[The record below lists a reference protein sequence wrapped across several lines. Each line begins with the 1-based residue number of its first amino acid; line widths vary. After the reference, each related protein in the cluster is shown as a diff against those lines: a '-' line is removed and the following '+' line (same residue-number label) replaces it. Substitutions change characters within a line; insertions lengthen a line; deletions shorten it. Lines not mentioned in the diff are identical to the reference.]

1 MKKLFF
7 LFAVAAMFC
16 CTRANAQF
24 TMIGHVVNNE
34 IYLWD
39 SVNVNGTLDVDKSY
53 QFNWILIVKN
63 SLNQATDLAVGDTL
77 YVEFGINAQKSNFKL
92 TLGKELKKDSVTF
105 VQLPLNVP
113 AKLFVEGDYAN
124 KLTSKVKGYYSNG
137 TKTEFEDAAPFT
149 GCFTTVLN
157 HVNVREAEL
166 ENIRLFPNPVRNN
179 LYIENANNV
188 QVSIYAANGQLIN
201 NVTAN
206 GNTTISMSDY
216 SAGLYIVKMQNGQAT
231 RVEKIQVVR

>member
-1 MKKLFF
+1 M
-7 LFAVAAMFC
+7 
-16 CTRANAQF
+16 
-24 TMIGHVVNNE
+24 
-34 IYLWD
+34 
-39 SVNVNGTLDVDKSY
+39 
-53 QFNWILIVKN
+53 
-63 SLNQATDLAVGDTL
+63 NQATDFVAGDTL
-77 YVEFGINAQKSNFKL
+77 YVEFGINSQKSNFKL
-92 TLGKELKKDSVTF
+92 TLGKELKKDSVTY
-105 VQLPLNVP
+105 VQLPLKVP
-113 AKLFVEGDYAN
+113 AQLFVEGPYAN

-157 HVNVREAEL
+157 HVNVMEAEM
-166 ENIRLFPNPVRNN
+166 ENIRLFPNPVRDN